1 VGPSLVNVVG
11 ESLIGFDLVALM
23 GIVHSIFG
31 VAAVILGIW
40 LVGWLVEVW
49 AYVQSSETR
58 YCAGKILVLW
68 LLAL

>member
-40 LVGWLVEVW
+40 LVGWLKCGLMFSQ
-49 AYVQSSETR
+49 A
-58 YCAGKILVLW
+58 K
-68 LLAL
+68 LAIVREKRS